1 MDFADFGGLI
11 IGFLWLV
18 MCEPMNQ

>member
-18 MCEPMNQ
+18 MCEPMNE